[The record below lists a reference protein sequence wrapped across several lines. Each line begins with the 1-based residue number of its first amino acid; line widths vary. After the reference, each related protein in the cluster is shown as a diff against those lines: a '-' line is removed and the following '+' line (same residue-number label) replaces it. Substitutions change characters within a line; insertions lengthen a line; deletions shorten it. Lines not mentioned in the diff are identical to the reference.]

1 MRSLAYRPRLL
12 PVTIA
17 VMGLLLVLKSGSM
30 VWAATGADEAGRA
43 APAPDAA
50 MPPSESAAASGAGQA
65 PAAAAA
71 AHPDNAATKPPVPKG
86 VTGGDAA
93 VPSAPA
99 VSDAERALLL
109 DLRHRR
115 DELDERARELDQRSA
130 VMGAAEAKLSARVD
144 QLSALQ
150 SRLEQLDTDRK
161 IHDDANWTG
170 LVHVYETMKPRDAAT
185 IFDALDMQV
194 LLAVLDRMQPRR
206 AAPILAAM
214 QPDRA
219 RLATQM
225 LAELRTKSVT
235 PPVGQAA
242 APAPAPV
249 PKG

>member
-1 MRSLAYRPRLL
+1 
-12 PVTIA
+12 V
-17 VMGLLLVLKSGSM
+17 KSATL

-50 MPPSESAAASGAGQA
+50 MPPPDTGAAPGTGQPPASGD
-65 PAAAAA
+65 A
-71 AHPDNAATKPPVPKG
+71 AHPAAPGAKPSAAPKGATGAMAAMGATGGMPSDAAQAATPATPAAPP
-86 VTGGDAA
+86 
-93 VPSAPA
+93 

-115 DELDERARELDQRSA
+115 EALDDRARELDQRSA
-130 VMGAAEAKLSARVD
+130 VVGAAETKLSSRVD

-150 SRLEQLDTDRK
+150 SRLEQLDNDRK
-161 IHDDANWTG
+161 AHDEANWTG
-170 LVHVYETMKPRDAAT
+170 LVHVYETMKPRDAAV

-194 LLAVLDRMQPRR
+194 LLAVMDRMQPRR
-206 AAPILAAM
+206 VAPILAAM

-235 PPVGQAA
+235 PASGQAA
-242 APAPAPV
+242 VPAPATV